1 MLLLRPPPVEYPKK
15 MSEKSQSGFLTLK
28 TEDPASNSGIIA
40 LYKVINPN
48 LAGVSESLI
57 RRGANGPQ
65 EKIGYIGHIFAF

>member
-57 RRGANGPQ
+57 RRGANGIQ
-65 EKIGYIGHIFAF
+65 GKIGYIGHIF